1 MINTYQEGDEKF
13 PTLFG
18 FKTDNKAAANGLNT
32 IYGIVMIV
40 AIAFAYHALS
50 LILVDWNAFLV
61 FLAAIAVV
69 GLPYCIKIIMYGR
82 KSFTLNIAILCIAIS
97 MLPTIFDFIGF
108 YSETSVRQSLVNT
121 KFEVLEKL
129 NYFDKEA
136 RSAINN
142 NIIKLDKEHNAALT
156 KVEQDFNA
164 QQSNLEKEVVNAEQ
178 TYIDETQGV
187 SGRTTSGKI
196 GIGPKA
202 KELEAEVRKTEAVA
216 TLKKKELESNKQR
229 EIERLN
235 KDYET
240 KLASYQKGLEAIDT
254 LVSSENNK
262 GLIFEV
268 NKAKTYDELADTVV
282 KLNTAVNTVSSKLD
296 VEPEYVKFST
306 ENVIQLAFGA
316 LTRFEITAI
325 ICFALALLLEIVD
338 TIIVYMVRGKKNKEK
353 IHSDIKETI
362 EQEPLIVNP
371 IDNSENYK
379 HIEIPK
385 KIINVR

>member
-1 MINTYQEGDEKF
+1 MINSFQDGTEKF

-18 FKTDNKAAANGLNT
+18 FKTDNKTAANGLNT

-40 AIAFAYHALS
+40 AMAFAYHALS
-50 LILVDWNAFLV
+50 LILVDWNAFLI

-82 KSFTLNIAILCIAIS
+82 KTFTLNMAILCIAIS

-108 YSETSVRQSLVNT
+108 YSETSIRQSLVNT

-136 RSAINN
+136 RESINE
-142 NIIKLDKEHNAALT
+142 NIIKLEKEHNAALT
-156 KVEQDFNA
+156 KIEQDFNS
-164 QQSNLEKEVVNAEQ
+164 QYSNLTKEIVDAEQ

-187 SGRTTSGKI
+187 SGRITTGKV
-196 GIGPKA
+196 GVGPKA
-202 KELEAEVRKTEAVA
+202 KELEAEVRKTEAAV

-235 KDYET
+235 KDYQT
-240 KLASYQKGLEAIDT
+240 KLNSYQKGLEAIDI

-338 TIIVYMVRGKKNKEK
+338 TIIVYMVRGTRNKNNNNLEDLQKEDSNNHLDIHLDNKKK
-353 IHSDIKETI
+353 
-362 EQEPLIVNP
+362 IVN
-371 IDNSENYK
+371 
-379 HIEIPK
+379 
-385 KIINVR
+385 VR

>member
-1 MINTYQEGDEKF
+1 MINTFQEGNEKF

-18 FKTDNKAAANGLNT
+18 FKTDNKTAANGLNT

-40 AIAFAYHALS
+40 AMAFAYHALS
-50 LILVDWNAFLV
+50 LILVEWNSFLI

-82 KSFTLNIAILCIAIS
+82 KLFTLNMAILCVAIS
-97 MLPTIFDFIGF
+97 LLPTIFDFIGF
-108 YSETSVRQSLVNT
+108 YSETSIRQSLVNT

-136 RSAINN
+136 RAAIND
-142 NIIKLDKEHNAALT
+142 NIIKLDKEHNAVLT
-156 KVEQDFNA
+156 KTDQDFNA
-164 QQSNLEKEVVNAEQ
+164 QVAILSKEVVDAEQ

-187 SGRTTSGKI
+187 SGRITTGKI
-196 GIGPKA
+196 GVGPKA
-202 KELEAEVRKTEAVA
+202 KELESEVRKTEAAVD
-216 TLKKKELESNKQR
+216 LKRKELNANKER
-229 EIERLN
+229 EVERLN

-240 KLASYQKGLEAIDT
+240 KLASYQKGLELIDG
-254 LVSSENNK
+254 LVSPENNK

-282 KLNTAVNTVSSKLD
+282 KLNSAVNMVSSKLD
-296 VEPEYVKFST
+296 VEPQYVKFST

-316 LTRFEITAI
+316 LTRFEITAV

-338 TIIVYMVRGKKNKEK
+338 TIIVYMVRGIKNKEEDK
-353 IHSDIKETI
+353 NGKVEDKLEIPEVH
-362 EQEPLIVNP
+362 
-371 IDNSENYK
+371 IDNT
-379 HIEIPK
+379 K
-385 KIINVR
+385 KIVSVR

>member
-1 MINTYQEGDEKF
+1 MINQHQEGDEKF

-18 FKTDNKAAANGLNT
+18 FKTDNKTAANGLNT
-32 IYGIVMIV
+32 IYGIVMFV
-40 AIAFAYHALS
+40 AMAFAYHALS

-61 FLAAIAVV
+61 FLASVAVV

-108 YSETSVRQSLVNT
+108 YSETSIRQSLVNT

-142 NIIKLDKEHNAALT
+142 NIIQLDKEHNAALT

-164 QQSNLEKEVVNAEQ
+164 QQSNLAKEVVNAEQ

-202 KELEAEVRKTEAVA
+202 KELEAEVRKIEAVV

-235 KDYET
+235 KNYET
-240 KLASYQKGLEAIDT
+240 KLASYQKGIEAIDT

-338 TIIVYMVRGKKNKEK
+338 TIIVYMVRGVKKKVE
-353 IHSDIKETI
+353 DIEEESI
-362 EQEPLIVNP
+362 ERPIVKLDKMKKIVN
-371 IDNSENYK
+371 
-379 HIEIPK
+379 
-385 KIINVR
+385 VR

>member
-1 MINTYQEGDEKF
+1 MINSFQEGAEKY

-40 AIAFAYHALS
+40 AMAFAYHALS

-61 FLAAIAVV
+61 FLAAVAVV

-156 KVEQDFNA
+156 KVEQNFNA
-164 QQSNLEKEVVNAEQ
+164 QQSNLAKEVVNAEQ

-196 GIGPKA
+196 GVGPKA
-202 KELEAEVRKTEAVA
+202 KELEAEVRKTEAVV

-240 KLASYQKGLEAIDT
+240 KLASYQKGIEAIDT

-268 NKAKTYDELADTVV
+268 NKSKTYDELADTVV

-325 ICFALALLLEIVD
+325 ICFALAFLLEIVD
-338 TIIVYMVRGKKNKEK
+338 TIIVYMVRGVKNKVEDVEDVEDVEEES
-353 IHSDIKETI
+353 IEHPIIK
-362 EQEPLIVNP
+362 LDNNKKIVN
-371 IDNSENYK
+371 
-379 HIEIPK
+379 
-385 KIINVR
+385 VR

>member
-1 MINTYQEGDEKF
+1 MINQHQEGEEKF

-40 AIAFAYHALS
+40 AMAFAYHALS
-50 LILVDWNAFLV
+50 LILVDWNAFLI
-61 FLAAIAVV
+61 FLAAVAVV

-82 KSFTLNIAILCIAIS
+82 KSFTLNMAILCIAIS

-108 YSETSVRQSLVNT
+108 YSETSIRQSLVNT

-136 RSAINN
+136 RSAIND

-164 QQSNLEKEVVNAEQ
+164 QQSNLAKEVVDAEQ

-196 GIGPKA
+196 GVGPKA
-202 KELEAEVRKTEAVA
+202 KELEAEVRKTEASV

-240 KLASYQKGLEAIDT
+240 KLASYQKGIEAIDA

-338 TIIVYMVRGKKNKEK
+338 TIIVYMVRGIKNKNETEK
-353 IHSDIKETI
+353 EEI
-362 EQEPLIVNP
+362 E
-371 IDNSENYK
+371 EN
-379 HIEIPK
+379 HENVQPVSIEKTK